1 LPQVLCL
8 VEATNPIA
16 AEANKRIPD
25 GWDLVIADGTSKS
38 KHLENTI
45 SSADFLLLANSAALT
60 NDLLRLGTNVRL
72 IQLTSAGYDG
82 VNLLLSGELGIP
94 VANNGGANA
103 IPVAEFAITLMLATL
118 RHLIVLDR
126 ETRAGRWMP
135 DWASG
140 DNSYELSGKTVG
152 IVGAGRIG
160 STVAKLLRG
169 FEPVLRYADPLQS
182 KIGESYGAKHVTLD
196 SLLSESDIVTVHVPL
211 VPSTRA
217 LIGTREIALMKH
229 SAVLINSSRGPVV
242 DEAALIESLRL
253 GKIWGAG
260 IDVFEQEPVDP
271 QNPLLKMENC
281 VIAPHVA
288 GKSQES
294 MPRRVQFAMDNMQR
308 VWKGLSPESIVQAD

>member
-1 LPQVLCL
+1 MPQILCL

-16 AEANKRIPD
+16 AEVNKRIPD

-38 KHLENTI
+38 KRPENTI
-45 SSADFLLLANSAALT
+45 PAADFLLLANSAVLT
-60 NDLLRLGTNVRL
+60 NDLLRLGKNIRL

-82 VNLLLSGELGIP
+82 INLLLSEELGIP

-118 RHLIVLDR
+118 RHLTVLDR

-140 DNSYELSGKTVG
+140 DNSYELFGKTVG

-160 STVAKLLRG
+160 ATVAKLLRG
-169 FEPVLRYADPLQS
+169 FESVLLYADPLQS
-182 KIGESYGAKHVTLD
+182 QIAESYGAKRVDLH

-211 VPSTRA
+211 AASTRA
-217 LIGTREIALMKH
+217 LIGTREFACMKH
-229 SAVLINSSRGPVV
+229 SSVLINSSRGPVI
-242 DEAALIESLRL
+242 DEAALIEALRL

-281 VIAPHVA
+281 VVAPHVA

-294 MPRRVQFAMDNMQR
+294 MPRRVQFAIDNMQR
-308 VWKGLSPESIVQAD
+308 VWNGHPPESIVKTC